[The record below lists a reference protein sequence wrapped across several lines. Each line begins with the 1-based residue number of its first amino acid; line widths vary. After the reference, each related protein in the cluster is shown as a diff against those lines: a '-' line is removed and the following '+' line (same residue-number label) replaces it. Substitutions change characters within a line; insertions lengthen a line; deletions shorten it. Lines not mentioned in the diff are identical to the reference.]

1 MQTVANFLFFFLLS
15 LALTHE
21 LDAIR
26 RREWWVFIPPGK
38 MDEEKAYQIFTLAHI
53 PIFMVIFWLLTYPS
67 AIVSFW
73 FQVVV
78 SGFYIIH
85 KFLHDSAQNYPHIDF
100 NTKFSKSLI
109 NLMALVG
116 LIQLIL
122 ILGLRFLG

>member
-1 MQTVANFLFFFLLS
+1 MQTAANFLFIFLLS

-38 MDEEKAYQIFTLAHI
+38 MDEEKAFQIFALAHI

-67 AIVSFW
+67 AIVAFW

-100 NTKFSKSLI
+100 NTKFSKRLI
-109 NLMALVG
+109 DLMALVG
-116 LIQLIL
+116 FIQLAL
-122 ILGLRFLG
+122 ILGLKFLG